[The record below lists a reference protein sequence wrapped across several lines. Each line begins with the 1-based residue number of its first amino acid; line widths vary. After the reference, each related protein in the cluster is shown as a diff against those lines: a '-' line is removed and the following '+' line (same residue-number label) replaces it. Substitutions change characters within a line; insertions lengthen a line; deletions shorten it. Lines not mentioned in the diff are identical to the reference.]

1 MLKTCA
7 SNTYSV
13 TFVYSEEITKLRLEL
28 NERHREE
35 NQASLEELVR
45 IKEQEGAELKREMQN
60 KIDALR
66 QTVSVTKDSIRA
78 PVTYTCWVSSKTKY
92 ILK

>member
-13 TFVYSEEITKLRLEL
+13 TFVYSEEITKQRLEL

-35 NQASLEELVR
+35 NQASLEELAR

>member
-66 QTVSVTKDSIRA
+66 QTVSVTKDFVRA
-78 PVTYTCWVSSKTKY
+78 PVTYTCWGK
-92 ILK
+92 

>member
-66 QTVSVTKDSIRA
+66 QTVSVTKDFIRA
-78 PVTYTCWVSSKTKY
+78 PVTYTCWGK
-92 ILK
+92 